1 MTKEVTPLVSE
12 DLKKGDLV
20 RWKKYKAMLGFVISP
35 EPTYVGSIAI
45 AVTPSDGYHDARTF
59 ATPDELEVI
68 DLNALE
74 ADRSALLRE
83 VEKLK
88 EATRWIPVS
97 ERLPEETFTGLV
109 PSTLVLCFGKGG
121 RWFTAIFADGY
132 FADVDGNDCDFV
144 THWMPLPTPPEP

>member
-1 MTKEVTPLVSE
+1 MSKPIFRRDKPHDHPMTKEGTPLQRYDPIRYSDQGGWSWDTASIKPCDDGE
-12 DLKKGDLV
+12 
-20 RWKKYKAMLGFVISP
+20 
-35 EPTYVGSIAI
+35 YVKFDD
-45 AVTPSDGYHDARTF
+45 V
-59 ATPDELEVI
+59 
-68 DLNALE
+68 E
-74 ADRSALLRE
+74 AERSALLRE